1 MEEVKITGYDIL
13 KNPPESGAVIDAF
26 ILTKPKIREYRKIGC
41 SISGGSDSDILLDM
55 VSKLD
60 EEKKVKYVFFNTGIE
75 YRATKEHIRFLQE
88 KYGVEIEEIRAK
100 KPVPISCKQFGVP
113 FISKTVS
120 AFIDRLQRN
129 GFQWEDQPFIELLE
143 KYCEE
148 IPESE
153 ALDES
158 GKIKKGVGIHQD
170 RYFKGC
176 CAALR
181 WWCNE
186 FGEKSQFNISR
197 NKFLKEFMIENPP
210 LDINISDKCC
220 TWAKKKPVHEWIKE
234 NQIEL
239 NIFGVRKAEGGQ
251 RSAAYKSCFTENAKG
266 SGVDE
271 YRPLFWL
278 KKEDKEEY
286 ERHFEIKHSAC
297 YAVYGLLR
305 TGCACCPFGREFEQ
319 ELDIARKYEP
329 ALYKAACNIFG
340 KSYEYTRKYRRYKEE
355 RERKEKI
362 ERSGQ
367 LSFF

>member
-1 MEEVKITGYDIL
+1 MENTGYDIL
-13 KNPPESGAVIDAF
+13 KNPPESGVVIDAF
-26 ILTKPKIREYRKIGC
+26 YITKDKIRRYRKIGC

-60 EEKKVKYVFFNTGIE
+60 GEKKVQYVFFNTGIE
-75 YRATKEHIRFLQE
+75 YRATKEHIQLLKE
-88 KYGVEIEEIRAK
+88 KYGVKIEEIKAK
-100 KPVPISCKQFGVP
+100 KPVPISCKEFGEP

-120 AFIDRLQRN
+120 AFIERLQRN
-129 GFQWEDQPFIELLE
+129 GFQWEDKPFIELLE
-143 KYCEE
+143 KYCTE
-148 IPESE
+148 ISESE
-153 ALDES
+153 AIDKN
-158 GKIKKGVGIHQD
+158 GRIKKGIGEHQN

-186 FGEKSQFNISR
+186 FGEKSQFNICR
-197 NKFLKEFMIENPP
+197 NKYLKEFMIENPP
-210 LDINISDKCC
+210 TDLKISDKCC
-220 TWAKKKPVHEWIKE
+220 TWAKKKPVHEWIEE
-234 NQIEL
+234 NKIEL
-239 NIFGVRKAEGGQ
+239 NMFGVRKAEGGQ
-251 RSAAYKSCFTENAKG
+251 RSAEYKSCFTENAKG

-286 ERHFEIKHSAC
+286 ERHFAIKHSAC
-297 YAVYGLLR
+297 YTVYGLPR

-319 ELDIARKYEP
+319 ELEAARKYEP
-329 ALYKAACNIFG
+329 ALYKAACNIFK

-355 RERKEKI
+355 REREEKKDK
-362 ERSGQ
+362 SGQ